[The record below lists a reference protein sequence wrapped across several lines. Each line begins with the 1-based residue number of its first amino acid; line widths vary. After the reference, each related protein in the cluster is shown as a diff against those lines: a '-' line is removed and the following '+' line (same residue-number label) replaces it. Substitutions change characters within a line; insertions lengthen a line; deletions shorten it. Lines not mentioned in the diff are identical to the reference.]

1 VRIAGTNSN
10 LLARAYGVTPPARP
24 ASPSIETRAARVE
37 DSATLASI
45 HAVRPAS
52 ERSSVSASRNLE
64 RLVAATV
71 PGTVDFD
78 GDTTS
83 LSAPGAYT
91 MYGRPADKNAAA
103 VAVQTGR
110 SLDITG

>member
-1 VRIAGTNSN
+1 MRIAGTNSH
-10 LLARAYGVTPPARP
+10 LLARAYGVAPQARSV
-24 ASPSIETRAARVE
+24 AQALEARAARVE
-37 DSATLASI
+37 DSTSIASI
-45 HAVRPAS
+45 RAAQPAARPAGLN
-52 ERSSVSASRNLE
+52 SSGGVE

-71 PGTVDFD
+71 PGRVDFD
-78 GDTTS
+78 GDTSS
-83 LSAPGAYT
+83 LTAPGAYT